1 VTGCVE
7 VGSGEGSELDA
18 VECWLLSLLSVSG
31 VWQAE
36 TVAAA
41 DTRCKV
47 AFSTTALCSAAGA
60 SDGAVTV
67 GGVVGERVGLHGS
80 DGAGDGER
88 DRVGVT
94 GSRSVTTRMVKR
106 GGTETGVRREEE
118 AAKEMGSDRG
128 VNGGVVCDVSEG
140 TEVDRTISWKDVD
153 STLDRAEVRLE

>member
-1 VTGCVE
+1 MTGCVE

-47 AFSTTALCSAAGA
+47 AFSTTALCAAAGA

-80 DGAGDGER
+80 DGAGDGGARSGGGDGFEVSDDADGEAWGNR
-88 DRVGVT
+88 DG
-94 GSRSVTTRMVKR
+94 
-106 GGTETGVRREEE
+106 
-118 AAKEMGSDRG
+118 
-128 VNGGVVCDVSEG
+128 N
-140 TEVDRTISWKDVD
+140 
-153 STLDRAEVRLE
+153 